1 MDSGE
6 LGTNPIDSM
15 QRAFDLF
22 TRPTKHMRMLID
34 TEKAIR
40 ESKILENDDPEILL
54 QRLRLAYWVAE
65 HRITHGQYVLKAI
78 YQTEPVGGK
87 HLHRFIL
94 LLTTFLPFFFS

>member
-1 MDSGE
+1 
-6 LGTNPIDSM
+6 
-15 QRAFDLF
+15 
-22 TRPTKHMRMLID
+22 MRMLID

-40 ESKILENDDPEILL
+40 ESKILENDDPEVLL

-87 HLHRFIL
+87 HLHRLIL
-94 LLTTFLPFFFS
+94 LPVFFPSSFRNLVCIFDMYV